1 MHNNIYIYEILNNI
15 FNMFDILSRGKYNDC
30 YVIIK
35 FYVIM
40 RICIL
45 IITSIIF
52 HVCIIMTL
60 MLLLCSVSIHCNH
73 LTKNMDGTVDCVV
86 RLLMQVLG
94 LYRIL
99 PTMTIMPLL

>member
-1 MHNNIYIYEILNNI
+1 
-15 FNMFDILSRGKYNDC
+15 MFDILSSGKYNNYNYY

-73 LTKNMDGTVDCVV
+73 LTKNMDGTIDCVV
-86 RLLMQVLG
+86 RLLRSWG
-94 LYRIL
+94 CS
-99 PTMTIMPLL
+99 